1 MKRTQLFLTK
11 SDVQAIL
18 LAINDCTGD
27 VDDADLHNKRLH
39 SSVDRL
45 RDLKERLMTTKETKI
60 K

>member
-27 VDDADLHNKRLH
+27 VASHA
-39 SSVDRL
+39 
-45 RDLKERLMTTKETKI
+45 ECCA
-60 K
+60 